1 MNRLARTS
9 ILLSVCLV
17 AGLASCTT
25 PESQSS
31 TSVAPQG
38 STSAAPQGS
47 TSAPAI
53 RSAGQAP
60 SLSSAAPS
68 AAAAACPPLGWSEGL
83 IRYLAPDAR
92 LPTTEPTVDC
102 AFHEW
107 SWETFVWA
115 TALDKNGVPRFMTLP
130 TLDDLVSI
138 KPDADKEGVR
148 PLRLANRAL
157 KPHGA
162 NGAPEVAG
170 AIVEADGNMMVAPN
184 GYPVLASVHMNASY
198 FKIAKKNLIVDGG
211 YQKNPEQDAYF
222 GVGDAIFKATW
233 MRLDAGQ
240 KPPVGAYTTQADVP
254 VLMIDKKNSL
264 VVTTG
269 KTTQATV
276 ALVGLH
282 VVGITD
288 GHPEFLW
295 GTFEH
300 NLNNPQVPD
309 NTFTTAGSDSKGYTF
324 YAANTSY
331 ANANTSN
338 SAAPAT
344 LTFDEKTQ
352 RFSPITSAVLENKT
366 GGETNSPDGPTNIA
380 NLNTSSQRFLQ
391 GQPGNEALFANYN
404 LIGTVW
410 MKPNTYVTTN
420 PSWKNLASAD
430 AVGSVNLAN
439 STAETFVQVANDSVM
454 KNVKNCFSCHN
465 PGSYNFQTSPPKLAS
480 RRIAISH
487 VLSVS
492 SPYAVLNQI
501 LVKQ

>member
-9 ILLSVCLV
+9 ALLSICLV
-17 AGLASCTT
+17 AGIASCTT
-25 PESQSS
+25 PESQSA
-31 TSVAPQG
+31 TTAAPLG
-38 STSAAPQGS
+38 STSAAVK
-47 TSAPAI
+47 SAASI
-53 RSAGQAP
+53 P
-60 SLSSAAPS
+60 SPSSAAPA
-68 AAAAACPPLGWSEGL
+68 AAAAACPALGWSEGL
-83 IRYLAPDAR
+83 IRFLAPDAR
-92 LPTTEPTVDC
+92 VPTTEPTTDC
-102 AFHEW
+102 GFHEW

-115 TALDKNGVPRFMTLP
+115 TALDKSGTPRFMTLP
-130 TLDDLVSI
+130 TVDDLVSI
-138 KPDADKEGVR
+138 KPDAEKEGVR

-184 GYPVLASVHMNASY
+184 GYPVLASVHMNPSY
-198 FKIAKKNLIVDGG
+198 FKTAKKNLIVDGG
-211 YQKNPEQDAYF
+211 YQKNPDQDAYF
-222 GVGDAIFKATW
+222 APGDAIFKATW

-254 VLMIDKKNSL
+254 ILTIDKKTSL

-282 VVGITD
+282 VVGMTD

-295 GTFEH
+295 GTFEQ

-309 NTFTTAGSDSKGYTF
+309 NTFTTAGTDPKGYTF

-331 ANANTSN
+331 ANVNTPN

-366 GGETNSPDGPTNIA
+366 GGETNSPDGPANIA
-380 NLNTSSQRFLQ
+380 SLNTSSQRFLQ
-391 GQPGNEALFANYN
+391 GQPGNEALFANYS

-420 PSWKNLASAD
+420 PSWKNLGSAD

-439 STAETFVQVANDSVM
+439 STAETFVQVANDSVL
-454 KNVKNCFSCHN
+454 KNVTNCFSCHD
-465 PGSYNFQTSPPKLAS
+465 PGSYNFQSSPPKLAS

-487 VLSVS
+487 VLAVS
-492 SPYAVLNQI
+492 SPYAVPNQI